1 MIKKILI
8 LSILISGLVINLLP
22 ALVNAQSDGDTDATS
37 GTDAT
42 INKGI
47 GNNDDFN
54 IPATG
59 LDPIIIKDKPVLTNQ
74 GNNNLS
80 TPLESNKDAPKILVL
95 PDPLNL
101 NADISKAPG
110 QLVIRITNI
119 FLGLIGIAALIII
132 IYGGSLYLFSM
143 GDTKKTEKGK
153 KVLEYAIIGL
163 AIILGAYIIINTA
176 LSVLTQVTK

>member
-1 MIKKILI
+1 MT
-8 LSILISGLVINLLP
+8 GLFFNLLP
-22 ALVNAQSDGDTDATS
+22 FFVQAQVPTDLTPFSDTVTVPPTDLS
-37 GTDAT
+37 
-42 INKGI
+42 
-47 GNNDDFN
+47 
-54 IPATG
+54 
-59 LDPIIIKDKPVLTNQ
+59 NQ
-74 GNNNLS
+74 GNNNLPA
-80 TPLESNKDAPKILVL
+80 TPPAPTKSQGILVL

-110 QLVIRITNI
+110 QLVTRITNI
-119 FLGLIGIAALIII
+119 FLGLVGIGALVVI

-143 GDTKKTEKGK
+143 GDNKKADKGR